1 MKFSY
6 TIEDGYTTV
15 RVDEADMYS
24 PLSEKDRIITLAALT
39 AEERRAEAYVTRE
52 RNTARKEIYS
62 KYLSAVTE
70 LIAIYRSSREFRVT
84 PMYKYILCK
93 ALECEKKHRKKAR
106 RISRDIQDV
115 PHHENMEIGGVFDFS
130 ALYETRLL

>member
-24 PLSEKDRIITLAALT
+24 PLYEKDRIITLAALT
-39 AEERRAEAYVTRE
+39 AEARRTEAYVTRE

-70 LIAIYRSSREFRVT
+70 LIAIYRSSREFRIT
-84 PMYKYILCK
+84 PMYKYILCN
-93 ALECEKKHRKKAR
+93 ALENEKKHRKTAR

-115 PHHENMEIGGVFDFS
+115 PHHGSIEIGGVFDFS
-130 ALYETRLL
+130 ALYETSLL

>member
-6 TIEDGYTTV
+6 SIEDGYTTV

-24 PLSEKDRIITLAALT
+24 PLYEKDRIITLAALT
-39 AEERRAEAYVTRE
+39 AEARRTEAYVTRE

-70 LIAIYRSSREFRVT
+70 LIAIYRSSREFRIT
-84 PMYKYILCK
+84 PMYKYILCN
-93 ALECEKKHRKKAR
+93 ALENEKKHRKTAR

-115 PHHENMEIGGVFDFS
+115 PHHGSIEIGGVFDFS
-130 ALYETRLL
+130 ALYETSLL

>member
-6 TIEDGYTTV
+6 TVEDGYTTV
-15 RVDEADMYS
+15 RVDEVDMYS

-39 AEERRAEAYVTRE
+39 AEAKRLKAYMTRE
-52 RNTARKEIYS
+52 RNKARKEIYS
-62 KYLSAVTE
+62 EYLDAVTE
-70 LIAIYRSSREFRVT
+70 LITIYGNGREFRVT

-93 ALECEKKHRKKAR
+93 ALESEKKHRKTAR

-115 PHHENMEIGGVFDFS
+115 PHHGSIEIGGVFDFS
-130 ALYETRLL
+130 ALYDKGLL

>member
-6 TIEDGYTTV
+6 SIENGYTTV

-39 AEERRAEAYVTRE
+39 AEARRAEAYVTRE

-62 KYLSAVTE
+62 KYLSAITE
-70 LIAIYRSSREFRVT
+70 LIAIYRSGREFRVT
-84 PMYKYILCK
+84 PLRRYILCK

-130 ALYETRLL
+130 ALYETSLL